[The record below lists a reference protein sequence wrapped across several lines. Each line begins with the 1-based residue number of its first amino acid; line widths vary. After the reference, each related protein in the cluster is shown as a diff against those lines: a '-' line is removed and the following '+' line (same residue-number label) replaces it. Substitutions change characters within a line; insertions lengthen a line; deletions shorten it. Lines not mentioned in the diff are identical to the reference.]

1 MESKQTFILFGS
13 TNPYQAQCGRHCG
26 FFGGATLAAR
36 QEPLDMTT
44 AEASEWI
51 MTEAEEDSGNFRD
64 EETGI
69 LNAGSF
75 DEVLPGA
82 MSYHDDGYTW
92 YLTTPE
98 AMDEDEAKAAIHAGV
113 WLSDEQWA
121 KVYENHPDLAPAE
134 ETEH

>member
-1 MESKQTFILFGS
+1 MKK
-13 TNPYQAQCGRHCG
+13 
-26 FFGGATLAAR
+26 
-36 QEPLDMTT
+36 
-44 AEASEWI
+44 AEA
-51 MTEAEEDSGNFRD
+51 DSGNFRD
-64 EETGI
+64 EETGT

-98 AMDEDEAKAAIHAGV
+98 AMDENEAKAAIRAGV

-121 KVYENHPDLAPAE
+121 KVYENHPDLAPTE
-134 ETEH
+134 EIED